1 MPSISEALCREMRDS
16 FQQLFRKLRPRRR
29 LRDIELAEESGHGW
43 SERQGSWC
51 EGLRRRLSQAL
62 RREQLAGVQA
72 GNRRVQHVETDRR
85 EKVGRY
91 EEAERR
97 DRHCATDAERY
108 GHLRATDAER
118 HREDL
123 LHEIRGVL
131 DKIGR
136 YVSDVGRHDV
146 RLAFPPICDL
156 GFLFQATRGK
166 PADCRGDSHIG
177 LFCPERQKS
186 GKNASS
192 RFSRAGEPRSGREP
206 PRIRRTSSSRRAET
220 EKERHLLRELVPRR
234 GVLPQEPREA
244 KLGPDEVFVTGAIR
258 SKASSRRRHLLQEP
272 REAKPSARGA
282 RNSESAL
289 PEIRTTPKA
298 TLQAPAMPRSSERT
312 PKRR

>member
-85 EKVGRY
+85 EKDGRY

-108 GHLRATDAER
+108 GHLRVTDTER

-146 RLAFPPICDL
+146 RLAFPSICDL

-177 LFCPERQKS
+177 LF
-186 GKNASS
+186 
-192 RFSRAGEPRSGREP
+192 
-206 PRIRRTSSSRRAET
+206 
-220 EKERHLLRELVPRR
+220 
-234 GVLPQEPREA
+234 
-244 KLGPDEVFVTGAIR
+244 
-258 SKASSRRRHLLQEP
+258 
-272 REAKPSARGA
+272 
-282 RNSESAL
+282 
-289 PEIRTTPKA
+289 
-298 TLQAPAMPRSSERT
+298 
-312 PKRR
+312 

>member
-29 LRDIELAEESGHGW
+29 LRDIELAEESGHWW

-108 GHLRATDAER
+108 GHLRVTDAER

-123 LHEIRGVL
+123 LHEIRDRV
-131 DKIGR
+131 
-136 YVSDVGRHDV
+136 
-146 RLAFPPICDL
+146 PICGVSRAIAGTAGHPCQANATLARPL
-156 GFLFQATRGK
+156 GQPPPRLSCRRPASPQARTPHSAPAPRASSTRG
-166 PADCRGDSHIG
+166 
-177 LFCPERQKS
+177 
-186 GKNASS
+186 
-192 RFSRAGEPRSGREP
+192 RA
-206 PRIRRTSSSRRAET
+206 RAW
-220 EKERHLLRELVPRR
+220 R
-234 GVLPQEPREA
+234 
-244 KLGPDEVFVTGAIR
+244 
-258 SKASSRRRHLLQEP
+258 
-272 REAKPSARGA
+272 
-282 RNSESAL
+282 
-289 PEIRTTPKA
+289 
-298 TLQAPAMPRSSERT
+298 
-312 PKRR
+312 

>member
-43 SERQGSWC
+43 SERQGSWF

-85 EKVGRY
+85 EEIGHH
-91 EEAERR
+91 EETERR

-108 GHLRATDAER
+108 GHLRITDAER

-136 YVSDVGRHDV
+136 YVSDVGRRDA
-146 RLAFPPICDL
+146 RLAFPSICDL

-166 PADCRGDSHIG
+166 PADCRSDSHIG
-177 LFCPERQKS
+177 LFCPEKQKS

-192 RFSRAGEPRSGREP
+192 RFSRAGEPRSGRKP

-244 KLGPDEVFVTGAIR
+244 KPAARRNAQLGEVPYRR
-258 SKASSRRRHLLQEP
+258 SHGKRIPQGDPQLGKPAARKPSSRD
-272 REAKPSARGA
+272 S
-282 RNSESAL
+282 
-289 PEIRTTPKA
+289 RTTPK
-298 TLQAPAMPRSSERT
+298 TILQAPAMPRSSGRT

>member
-29 LRDIELAEESGHGW
+29 LRDIELAEESGHGR

-108 GHLRATDAER
+108 GHLRVTDAER

-136 YVSDVGRHDV
+136 YVSDVGRRDA
-146 RLAFPPICDL
+146 RLAFPSICDL

-166 PADCRGDSHIG
+166 PADCRSDSHIG

-206 PRIRRTSSSRRAET
+206 PRIRRTSSGRRAET
-220 EKERHLLRELVPRR
+220 EKERHLLRELAPQRS
-234 GVLPQEPREA
+234 VLPQEPREA
-244 KLGPDEVFVTGAIR
+244 KPSGRPATRETR
-258 SKASSRRRHLLQEP
+258 SPEALFP
-272 REAKPSARGA
+272 R
-282 RNSESAL
+282 
-289 PEIRTTPKA
+289 
-298 TLQAPAMPRSSERT
+298 
-312 PKRR
+312 

>member
-29 LRDIELAEESGHGW
+29 LRNIELAEESGHGW

-136 YVSDVGRHDV
+136 YVSNVGRRDA

-186 GKNASS
+186 GKSASS
-192 RFSRAGEPRSGREP
+192 RFYRAGEPRSGRKP
-206 PRIRRTSSSRRAET
+206 PRIQRTSSSRRAET

-234 GVLPQEPREA
+234 SVLPQEPREA
-244 KLGPDEVFVTGAIR
+244 NPAAQQKHAGR
-258 SKASSRRRHLLQEP
+258 KSSSRDSNVSQ
-272 REAKPSARGA
+272 
-282 RNSESAL
+282 
-289 PEIRTTPKA
+289 KA
-298 TLQAPAMPRSSERT
+298 ILQAPAMPQSSGRT

>member
-29 LRDIELAEESGHGW
+29 LRDIELAEESGHWW

-108 GHLRATDAER
+108 GHLRVTDAER

-136 YVSDVGRHDV
+136 YVSDVGRRDA
-146 RLAFPPICDL
+146 RLAFPSICDL

-166 PADCRGDSHIG
+166 PADCRSDSHIG
-177 LFCPERQKS
+177 LFCPEKQKS

-192 RFSRAGEPRSGREP
+192 RFSRAGEPRSGRKP

-244 KLGPDEVFVTGAIR
+244 KPAARRNAQLGEVPYRR
-258 SKASSRRRHLLQEP
+258 SHGKRIPQGDPQLGKPAARKPSSRD
-272 REAKPSARGA
+272 S
-282 RNSESAL
+282 
-289 PEIRTTPKA
+289 RTTPKA
-298 TLQAPAMPRSSERT
+298 ILQAPAMPRFSGRT